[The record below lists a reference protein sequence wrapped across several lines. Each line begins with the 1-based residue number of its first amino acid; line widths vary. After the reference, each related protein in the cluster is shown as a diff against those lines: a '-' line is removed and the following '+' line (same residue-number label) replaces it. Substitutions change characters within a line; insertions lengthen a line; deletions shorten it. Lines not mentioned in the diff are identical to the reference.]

1 MAGIKQKTIH
11 REFKLRNWGNSK
23 AIRLTK
29 DVLEEAGLDG
39 MNEVV
44 LDVEIEPNKI
54 TLNRKDNLTPFQ
66 KLFDGYK
73 GEKPQHNSL
82 RDNAEPVGK
91 EDW

>member
-1 MAGIKQKTIH
+1 MVEMKQKTTH
-11 REFKLRNWGNSK
+11 REVKLRNWGNSK

-29 DVLEEAGLDG
+29 DVLEKAGLDET
-39 MNEVV
+39 NEVV

-54 TLNRKDNLTPFQ
+54 TLTRKDHLTPFQ

-73 GEKPQHNSL
+73 GEKPQQDSL
-82 RDNAEPVGK
+82 WDEAEPIGK